1 MYCKTDIVTTI
12 TTPITAS
19 TKRTVID
26 TRTNFVSEFA
36 TEDDKFV
43 YHTQQNVAPILKHVK
58 DLQELKPGKEL
69 RHVAEVPMV
78 IYQKAIREGWANDKA
93 KWKKWLNDPNNKLFR
108 TWQGKV

>member
-1 MYCKTDIVTTI
+1 M
-12 TTPITAS
+12 AR
-19 TKRTVID
+19 RTVID

-43 YHTQQNVAPILKHVK
+43 YHTKQNVAQILKHVK
-58 DLQELKPGKEL
+58 DLQEFKPGKEL